1 MGGLVLREGGHVG
14 LATNVGQVGIEDGE
28 VGGEHGGG

>member
-1 MGGLVLREGGHVG
+1 LREGGHVG
-14 LATNVGQVGIEDGE
+14 LAANVGQVGIEDGE